1 MSRVG
6 KQPINIP
13 DGVTATIKSR
23 IFTVK
28 SSGGELKVLFSDKMK
43 VKIDGST
50 IAVTPRVKERQTSAV
65 WGLTRALIQNA
76 VTGVNKGW
84 EKVLEVYGIGYRA
97 QLKGKDLDLQVGQ
110 SHPIVIKP
118 LGGITF
124 ETAQET
130 VEGQNIQVITI
141 KGADKCLVGDVA
153 AKIRALKPPEPYK
166 GKGIRYRGEYV
177 RKKAGKAAG

>member
-13 DGVTATIKSR
+13 DGVTATVKGR
-23 IFTVK
+23 VFTVK
-28 SSGGELKVLFSDKMK
+28 SSGGELTVPFPDKMK
-43 VKIDGST
+43 VKIDGSVIT
-50 IAVTPRVKERQTSAV
+50 VTPRVKEKQISAI

-84 EKVLEVYGIGYRA
+84 HKELEVYGIGYRA

-118 LGGITF
+118 LEGITF
-124 ETAQET
+124 ETAQKT
-130 VEGQNIQVITI
+130 VEGQNIQIIMV
-141 KGADKCLVGDVA
+141 KGADKRLVGDVA

-177 RKKAGKAAG
+177 RRKAGKAAG